1 MRPTTSDIAKEAG
14 VSLATVDRVLNERPG
29 VRAPTIEK
37 VKRAIDR
44 LGYVRDVSAANL
56 ARQRTYRL
64 VFVVPDGGNEFHTAI
79 RNTITECSVTAIAER
94 TDLQLE
100 QAPLHDPHA
109 LAKVLNNL
117 DTKQIDG
124 VAILA
129 TETPLV
135 RDAIRHLKE
144 SGVAVVALISDL
156 PNTDRDY
163 FVGINNIAAGRT
175 AGELLGRFAGKEP
188 GKLMVVASSMQSHDS
203 AERRLGFDHVI
214 HNAFPQLEV
223 LPTMESHDD
232 LDKITHM
239 VSRSFRHNDDI
250 RGVYSLG
257 AGSRMLTRC
266 LAELAPQPRP
276 LVIAHELTPH
286 TENALKNGSIDA
298 VITQDLGHI
307 IRSSLRLLRA
317 TSDQMEIIASQER
330 IRIEIIMKEN
340 LY

>member
-29 VRAPTIEK
+29 VRAITIDK
-37 VKRAIDR
+37 VKSAIER

-64 VFVVPDGGNEFHTAI
+64 VFVVPDGSNEFHAALRDTVI
-79 RNTITECSVTAIAER
+79 ECSMAAISER
-94 TDLQLE
+94 TDLQLIK
-100 QAPLHDPHA
+100 APLHDPHA

-117 DTKQIDG
+117 DANKIDG
-124 VAILA
+124 VALLA
-129 TETPLV
+129 PETPIV

-163 FVGINNIAAGRT
+163 FVGINNVAAGRT
-175 AGELLGRFAGKEP
+175 AGELLGRFVSTAP

-214 HNAFPQLEV
+214 RETFPHLEV

-232 LDKITHM
+232 VDKITRM
-239 VSRSFRHNDDI
+239 VRQAYQHNDDI

-266 LAELAPQPRP
+266 LADLAPDPKP

-286 TENALKNGSIDA
+286 TENALKDGSIDA

-307 IRSSLRLLRA
+307 IRSALRILRA
-317 TSDQMEIIASQER
+317 KSDQIEIIASQER

-340 LY
+340 LS